1 MQALFIG
8 QAYIDITFL
17 ADVPPPHRPNPR
29 AAAISIVP
37 TALPAHPPLRP
48 ILPIINR
55 PPTDMPNRITPIMAD
70 MATQFPL
77 ASGSGLGLAAGSTTM
92 AAFMAAISAMA
103 AVSAMPAAFRVAA
116 VKVAA
121 VKVVEQLAGEAV
133 MVAAVMASI
142 NDVTYGSAG

>member
-37 TALPAHPPLRP
+37 TALPAHPTLQPT
-48 ILPIINR
+48 LPIINR
-55 PPTDMPNRITPIMAD
+55 LPTDMPNRITPIMAD

-77 ASGSGLGLAAGSTTM
+77 ASGSGLGLAVGSTTM

-116 VKVAA
+116 VTVVE
-121 VKVVEQLAGEAV
+121 VKVVEQLTVE
-133 MVAAVMASI
+133 AVMASI
-142 NDVTYGSAG
+142 ADVTSGSGR